1 MHLQH
6 QGGSLQSQP
15 GNSHMRETGAC
26 NPGYNLIAIFAL
38 MATHCMWC
46 AFIFHGQIQSTIY
59 PCEILVRS
67 GNRILPWILYP
78 TFDRMSVVVTCS
90 CIGATVQWRR
100 ASTGATST
108 LQGFSLR
115 TWKTSHKLHAHS
127 FKEGIFAAFTAHPH
141 DSKCFYIVLHLQ
153 ENQRLVAHHR
163 TQPLSYNST

>member
-1 MHLQH
+1 MSDTCSLFPPFGDPWPSCLLLSQQYATGSIQMHLQH

-15 GNSHMRETGAC
+15 GNSHMRETRAC

-67 GNRILPWILYP
+67 GNRILSWILYP

-90 CIGATVQWRR
+90 CIGATVQCRR

-108 LQGFSLR
+108 LRGFQLR
-115 TWKTSHKLHAHS
+115 T
-127 FKEGIFAAFTAHPH
+127 
-141 DSKCFYIVLHLQ
+141 
-153 ENQRLVAHHR
+153 
-163 TQPLSYNST
+163 